1 MKILVTDD
9 DRSSRMLLNAYL
21 GRNGHTVVE
30 ATNGKEAVDAF
41 ERESPDLILMDVTM
55 PVMTGYEA
63 ATIIKQKCGN
73 RFVPIIFLTGLND
86 DDSLVKCVTS
96 GGDDFLNKPLNGVL
110 LGAKVE
116 AMQRIR
122 KMHQDLT
129 AANQKLNELAI
140 RDGLTGLFN
149 RRYMDR
155 GADLLWEEAVR
166 QQQAFALLML
176 DIDNF
181 KKYNDHYG
189 HHIGD
194 DCLRKVATTLNEA
207 VLTASSQGIAK
218 GAFATRYGGEEFAII
233 IPNASKQAYEL
244 IAKVIVTGVRNL
256 AIPHEKNENWGT
268 VTISIGGNRVDRAT
282 DKIVQLFRA
291 SDARLYQAKENGRNR
306 AELYVDLNAQKI

>member
-21 GRNGHTVVE
+21 KRSGHTIVE
-30 ATNGKEAVDAF
+30 ATNGKEAVDVF
-41 ERESPDLILMDVTM
+41 DHENPDLILMDVTM

-63 ATIIKQKCGN
+63 ATIIKQKSGD

-96 GGDDFLNKPLNGVL
+96 GGDDFLNKPFNGVL

-149 RRYMDR
+149 RRHMDR
-155 GADLLWEEAVR
+155 QADLLWEEAVR
-166 QQQAFALLML
+166 HQQPFALLML

-189 HHIGD
+189 HQVGD
-194 DCLRKVATTLNEA
+194 DCLQKVATVIDEA
-207 VLTASSQGIAK
+207 VQTASSQGIAK
-218 GAFATRYGGEEFAII
+218 GAFAARYGGEEFAVV

-256 AIPHEKNENWGT
+256 AIPHEKNADWGI
-268 VTISIGGNRVDRAT
+268 VTLSIGGERLGKAT
-282 DKIVQLFRA
+282 DKIVQLFRT